1 MSKDW
6 EVKSLGSLCEVIT
19 KGTTPTSIGH
29 KFVDDGVNF
38 LKVESITLN
47 GSFLENKFAYIT
59 KDCNNALKRSQLEEG
74 DILFSIAGA
83 LGRTA
88 IVTNEILPANTNQ
101 ALSIIRLKENE
112 NILKSYIFLAL
123 NSGFALE
130 QIEKY
135 KGGVAQQNLSLT
147 QMKSFQIPL
156 PKIEQQKQIV
166 AILDKA
172 FEAIDKAKE
181 NLEKNIQ
188 NTKELFQSRLN
199 EIFSQK
205 GEGWEESTIL
215 EVCNNIFAGGDKPE
229 ENFSKEK
236 TDKFTI
242 PIFANA
248 VKDKGLYGYTNKARV
263 NESAIT
269 ISARGSG
276 TGHTEIRME
285 SFFPIVRLIVL
296 VPNTEKMSLIF
307 LKYII
312 DNLDILRSGSAIPQL
327 TVPMIKEYKVDYPSL
342 KKQNEIIDEL
352 DSLKQQTKQ
361 LETHYQQKLQNLEEL
376 KKSILQKA
384 FSGELI

>member
-1 MSKDW
+1 MSKNL
-6 EVKSLGSLCEVIT
+6 EYKKLKEIGKIFSGN
-19 KGTTPTSIGH
+19 SINA
-29 KFVDDGVNF
+29 K
-38 LKVESITLN
+38 LKEEKYTNIN
-47 GSFLENKFAYIT
+47 EGIPYIAT
-59 KDCNNALKRSQLEEG
+59 KDIDYNSFINYDNGVSIPLSDIKTFRVAPKNSVLICAEGGSAGRKIGILNQDVCFVNKLFTLEPNHEIIGKYVFYWYKTNIFQKDFKDQLTG
-74 DILFSIAGA
+74 LI
-83 LGRTA
+83 
-88 IVTNEILPANTNQ
+88 
-101 ALSIIRLKENE
+101 
-112 NILKSYIFLAL
+112 
-123 NSGFALE
+123 
-130 QIEKY
+130 
-135 KGGVAQQNLSLT
+135 GGVSKAKFGNLT
-147 QMKSFQIPL
+147 IPVVSFS
-156 PKIEQQKQIV
+156 KQKQIV
-166 AILDKA
+166 EILDKA

-188 NTKELFQSRLN
+188 NSKELFQSRLN

-215 EVCNNIFAGGDKPE
+215 EVCNDIFAGGDKPE